1 MTDGDVAM
9 IFAYGGLA
17 QGVSFLIGGL
27 ILIPVLGPR
36 LTLLFGCMM
45 YALAPVLTYA
55 CMVTNAGLESLYI
68 TYGLLSGFSINIINL
83 GKYLLILNFKCKKNI
98 LLH

>member
-9 IFAYGGLA
+9 IFAYYGGLA
-17 QGVSFLIGGL
+17 QGVSFLIGGM

-83 GKYLLILNFKCKKNI
+83 GKSLLMLNFEY
-98 LLH
+98 